1 VIKPTTEMKPHTAP
15 ETEREG
21 NAVRV
26 TTFDFHHRVFGTP
39 GARFLLKGH
48 DKIPTF
54 RVDMGDLDGLVDI
67 DVLKKEF
74 GLTATSHDGKLVDVA
89 VAALRYVPDVKPGD
103 TVPSELLTGEA
114 SWSVRPQHKRIAEQ
128 RLQVQLL
135 SRVSGKEVLLTD
147 PKEISNFL
155 EQIENREKLR
165 LAFREAAAAL
175 GFGENTEPVIK
186 QLELLARE
194 LCYIEAL
201 RDRFTKIPLINDKIT
216 ELGKSYGG
224 DRNAKMELNRIQAL
238 LTTGIQEYTAMLA
251 QIDAQTGE
259 IISAL
264 KSIDRQ
270 VKYIREM
277 RDQLHFLI
285 MLWDP
290 HINDLDKW
298 HTRPTPETDKV
309 MRNLYRFLAP
319 RYTAGRSLL
328 KSRMKPPG
336 HDEAAPSKKDAG
348 QRKAAPAGGR
358 ASTPAKAAGATT
370 TSSQKNLK
378 N

>member
-1 VIKPTTEMKPHTAP
+1 MSTP
-15 ETEREG
+15 EKESDAGAQTGTKAGSEG
-21 NAVRV
+21 NGVRL
-26 TTFDFHHRVFGTP
+26 TTFDFHHRVFGAP

-48 DKIPTF
+48 DKVPTF

-74 GLTATSHDGKLVDVA
+74 GLSSNSHDGKLVDVA

-114 SWSVRPQHKRIAEQ
+114 SWSVSPRHKRIAEQ

-165 LAFREAAAAL
+165 VAFREAAVAL
-175 GFGENTEPVIK
+175 GFGENTELVVK

-201 RDRFTKIPLINDKIT
+201 RDRYTRIPLIHDKMT
-216 ELGKSYGG
+216 ELSKSYGS
-224 DRNAKMELNRIQAL
+224 DRSAKMELNRIQTL
-238 LTTGIQEYTAMLA
+238 LATGIQEYTAMFA
-251 QIDAQTGE
+251 QLDAQTGE

-285 MLWDP
+285 MQWDP
-290 HINDLDKW
+290 HINDLDNW
-298 HTRPTPETDKV
+298 HARMTPETAKV

-319 RYTAGRSLL
+319 RYTAGQSLL
-328 KSRMKPPG
+328 KSRTKAAG
-336 HDEAAPSKKDAG
+336 HDDEDKSKKEAG
-348 QRKAAPAGGR
+348 ARKPASSGGR
-358 ASTPAKAAGATT
+358 AGVSAKSAGSTII
-370 TSSQKNLK
+370 SSQKS
-378 N
+378 